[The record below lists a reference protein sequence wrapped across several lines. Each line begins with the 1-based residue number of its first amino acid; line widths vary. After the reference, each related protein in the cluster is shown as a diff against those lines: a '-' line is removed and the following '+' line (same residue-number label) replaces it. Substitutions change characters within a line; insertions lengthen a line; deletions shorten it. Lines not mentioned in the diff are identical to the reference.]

1 MAMPELACQALA
13 LAIRYLK
20 DFGLER
26 IICLGASF
34 RPFSSKAEMTLS
46 ANTLRQLEVMLKV
59 FFVRHRFET
68 LFTCDF
74 MKFYLI
80 N

>member
-46 ANTLRQLEVMLKV
+46 ANTLLQLEVIFKICRILW
-59 FFVRHRFET
+59 
-68 LFTCDF
+68 
-74 MKFYLI
+74 
-80 N
+80 